1 MALPRKCARPGA
13 IAQPVSDGLSGL
25 RAVLRTATR
34 IHSRHPAAVFTAR
47 LAPGQGASCLVC
59 VSSPV
64 STSAPPGIR
73 HRADMHRRTRRSVP
87 LTTPPPGLPGAESLH
102 SAPRRATSRGGT
114 LPSGDLER
122 HPAPLYWRPA
132 ATPRGPQVLRVM
144 LLLQVKDDRR
154 VGRPTLRQRPTLDC
168 VTLTSSKGKI
178 MGLYKITYSR
188 RPGGPL
194 NGDEHQVSAE
204 KVLVGDQFIQFLDA
218 QGAQVWLA
226 RNELVVD
233 IQRL

>member
-1 MALPRKCARPGA
+1 
-13 IAQPVSDGLSGL
+13 
-25 RAVLRTATR
+25 
-34 IHSRHPAAVFTAR
+34 
-47 LAPGQGASCLVC
+47 
-59 VSSPV
+59 
-64 STSAPPGIR
+64 
-73 HRADMHRRTRRSVP
+73 
-87 LTTPPPGLPGAESLH
+87 
-102 SAPRRATSRGGT
+102 
-114 LPSGDLER
+114 
-122 HPAPLYWRPA
+122 
-132 ATPRGPQVLRVM
+132 
-144 LLLQVKDDRR
+144 
-154 VGRPTLRQRPTLDC
+154 
-168 VTLTSSKGKI
+168 